1 MNPDVLRRSYD
12 RFADRYDA
20 DFRAQQQ
27 PKIEAL
33 LAALPAPPPAPWLD
47 AGAGT
52 GLVGRLGGGR
62 PVNLDLSAGMLRHAP
77 GPRVQADLHRLPFP
91 DATFACV
98 TAVTALIDLADPR
111 PALAEL
117 VRVLRPGGW
126 LAISVLVREDPERFV
141 DGLAALPVTRPRRLT
156 LGRDVGLVARRPPV
170 ALDPLL

>member
-12 RFADRYDA
+12 RFAPRYDA
-20 DFRAQQQ
+20 DFLAQQQ

-33 LAALPAPPPAPWLD
+33 LAALPSPEPTPWLD
-47 AGAGT
+47 VGAGT
-52 GLVGRLGGGR
+52 GLVARLSGGR
-62 PVNLDLSAGMLRHAP
+62 PINLDLSAGMLALAP
-77 GPRVQADLHRLPFP
+77 PPRVQADAHRLPFP

-126 LAISVLVREDPERFV
+126 LAFTALRSEAPERY
-141 DGLAALPVTRPRRLT
+141 GAALTTLPVSSPRRLA
-156 LGRDVGLVARRPPV
+156 LGRDEGFVAQRTPVERDPPM
-170 ALDPLL
+170 